1 MSSSCGAVTDWV
13 ISSRPMMNADA
24 SLAIEVSL
32 ARKYAICPLDFLPV
46 ICWALTVMAASR
58 NKCCFDVLAAD

>member
-1 MSSSCGAVTDWV
+1 
-13 ISSRPMMNADA
+13 MMNADA

-46 ICWALTVMAASR
+46 ICWALTVTAASR
-58 NKCCFDVLAAD
+58 NKCCFGVLAAD